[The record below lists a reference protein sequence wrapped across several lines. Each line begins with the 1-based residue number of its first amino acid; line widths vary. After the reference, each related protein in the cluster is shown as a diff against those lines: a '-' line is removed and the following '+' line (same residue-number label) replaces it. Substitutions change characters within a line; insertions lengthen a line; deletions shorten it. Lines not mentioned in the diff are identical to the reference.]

1 MHRILRALR
10 SSTGFAAAALAV
22 APLAPAQG
30 DTGFLRGTGRT
41 DVAFSYDF
49 ESFDHFWAGSTK
61 MTDPNVGKVT
71 HESANVWL
79 AYGIDAHTDLV
90 LSASYVDAESDGIAT
105 TSNRD
110 EKELQDAVVGF
121 KRQLNTWQLGPGRFS
136 LYFAPAAKIPMSH
149 YENNAIT
156 GIGDGQI
163 DYRGRGILQYT
174 TDWGIWL
181 AAESGYDYRTESP
194 PNEIPLNLTLGIPCT
209 RYLTIMPFYSMVSS
223 LGHRD
228 LTTSPFPVVQEP
240 GVAEEYKR
248 WGVSVVVQVSQ
259 QIGFTAGWKDT
270 LDGRNTGDVSG
281 YWVGA
286 FYKF

>member
-22 APLAPAQG
+22 VPLAPAQG
-30 DTGFLRGTGRT
+30 DTGFLRGKGRT

-79 AYGIDAHTDLV
+79 AYGIDARTDLV

-121 KRQLNTWQLGPGRFS
+121 KYQLNTWQLGPAAS
-136 LYFAPAAKIPMSH
+136 LYFAPAAKSRCPLR
-149 YENNAIT
+149 EQRDR

-163 DYRGRGILQYT
+163 DRY
-174 TDWGIWL
+174 
-181 AAESGYDYRTESP
+181 AAAAS
-194 PNEIPLNLTLGIPCT
+194 
-209 RYLTIMPFYSMVSS
+209 
-223 LGHRD
+223 
-228 LTTSPFPVVQEP
+228 
-240 GVAEEYKR
+240 
-248 WGVSVVVQVSQ
+248 
-259 QIGFTAGWKDT
+259 
-270 LDGRNTGDVSG
+270 
-281 YWVGA
+281 
-286 FYKF
+286 